1 MRRKRSDVPSV
12 TGRTRRE
19 FGATSV
25 EYALLI
31 GLVAVGTIT
40 STVFLKTQMASAF
53 TKVGNALGSAA
64 GGGTTVAAPTCEV
77 AYTRDWQMYQ
87 SFGASVHVKNLGGP
101 VSPWTMT
108 WSLQA
113 GETFVSGYSAQF
125 VKTGTS
131 MTATPEPW
139 NQVSLSTDGVAYFG
153 YGIDN
158 STSPTTPQFFL
169 NGKPCTAV

>member
-1 MRRKRSDVPSV
+1 MRRNPFRKPS
-12 TGRTRRE
+12 TQARDSRE
-19 FGATSV
+19 FGATAV

-31 GLVAVGTIT
+31 GLVAIGTIT

-53 TKVGNALGSAA
+53 NKVGNALGSAGA
-64 GGGTTVAAPTCEV
+64 VAPPTCEV
-77 AYTRDWQMYQ
+77 SYVRDWQMYQ

-108 WSLQA
+108 WTLQA
-113 GETFVSGYSAQF
+113 GETFVGGYSAQI
-125 VKTGTS
+125 VQNGTS